1 MNPGLSDPHNHV
13 PEVSPDDAWDDGECF
28 RAGATVLP
36 PKRVRSAE
44 SERQNADEGLRIES
58 NIRRVQPDGET
69 AGLVVQE
76 IDGSVVRLDPDA
88 MESPERVPRQM
99 SGFQE
104 RPAAPETDPA
114 VRNESKWGL
123 GKTHSLR
130 WIVGTG
136 LGVATV
142 IVIALVMLPS
152 INQSNA
158 ARPDQAVGLVI
169 DPKEQVRE
177 FDALNAMVGRQPEAE
192 KLFGSYANATIAED
206 VLPLVRDAKS
216 VEPLIRSSHRPV
228 DAPRGWRPQSGLSWV
243 TAGEGLKLFGVLE
256 GLLPDFSPFR
266 AYMVVSGS
274 ALLIDWKAT
283 TAYSTATFAELL
295 EGTGNPAEIR
305 AFIAPSGFYSA
316 TFPEAEYRSFQLV
329 SADGRDAV
337 WCYTRRGDAADGQI
351 AGIFREG
358 EILEASREPTRV
370 TLRLA
375 RGPDGAAPN
384 QWLIA
389 EMLHKDWLMP

>member
-28 RAGATVLP
+28 RAGTTVLP
-36 PKRVRSAE
+36 PKRARSAE
-44 SERQNADEGLRIES
+44 SERQSADEGLRIES
-58 NIRRVQPDGET
+58 NIRRVQSDGET
-69 AGLVVQE
+69 TGLVVQE

-88 MESPERVPRQM
+88 METPERVPRQI
-99 SGFQE
+99 SFRE
-104 RPAAPETDPA
+104 RPVAPEIDPA
-114 VRNESKWGL
+114 VRNESKWGA

-158 ARPDQAVGLVI
+158 ARPDQGIGLVI

-177 FDALNAMVGRQPEAE
+177 FDALNAMVARQPEAE
-192 KLFGSYANATIAED
+192 KLFGSYANAMIAED
-206 VLPLVRDAKS
+206 VLPLVRDAQS
-216 VEPLIRSSHRPV
+216 VEPLIRSSHRPWDV
-228 DAPRGWRPQSGLSWV
+228 PRGWRPDKGISWV
-243 TAGEGLKLFGVLE
+243 TGGEGMNIHGVLE
-256 GLLPDFSPFR
+256 GSLPDFSPFR
-266 AYMVVSGS
+266 AYMVVADG

-283 TAYSTATFAELL
+283 TAYGTATFAELL
-295 EGTGNPAEIR
+295 AGTGNPAEIR
-305 AFIAPSGFYSA
+305 AFIAPTGFYSA
-316 TFPEAEYRSFQLV
+316 TFPEGEYRSFQLL
-329 SADGRDAV
+329 SADGRDTI

-351 AGIFREG
+351 SGIFREG
-358 EILEASREPTRV
+358 EILQASREPTRV

-375 RGPDGAAPN
+375 RGPEGAAPN